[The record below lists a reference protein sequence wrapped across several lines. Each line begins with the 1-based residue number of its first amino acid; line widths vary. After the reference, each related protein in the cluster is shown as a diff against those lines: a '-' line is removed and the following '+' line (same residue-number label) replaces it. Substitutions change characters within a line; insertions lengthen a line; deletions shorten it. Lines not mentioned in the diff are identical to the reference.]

1 MRTIQFKHKMTIY
14 VSVIVALTIIFSTM
28 IVSFTVNRQNKD
40 ASLES
45 LKKSFAVIQRELKDL
60 QDKTLADARQIIT
73 AGDVGGKIK
82 FLGEFNDNIKMTRN
96 AYEEMVRKLYS
107 AAVANHI
114 WQVAAYDIKADLKV
128 FVRIERDYALAGYRY
143 LDEGKTV
150 YNLVRLKPGD
160 QIDGESWETNDK
172 LPGDAWHF
180 AGKAPEKEG
189 FSYESLQDFV
199 GVTASAIAM
208 APFYTDDSDKPLMK
222 PSGFVTAIRRIDK
235 TFISRMQVFTGCEIN
250 IFTPKGLSLGTLP
263 EFNILNIDSASA
275 AGGSETVNG
284 KTIAI
289 DETAVSQCRFMTGT
303 LVLGAQ
309 RKPAGAVVSLYSL
322 NIARANTLQMLK
334 LLGGV
339 GLICILAAI
348 PFSMLMTGRITRSIL
363 QTVNGLEGGADQV
376 ADGAKRVSESS
387 RQMADGA
394 AQQAASIEETSA
406 FIEEMSSMTSQ
417 NAEHARKADQL
428 MKEATEVVNQ
438 ADRSMDEMIVSM
450 DEITR
455 SSEETSR
462 IIKTIDEIAFQTNL
476 LALNAAVEAA
486 RAGNAGAGFAV
497 VADEVRNLALRASEA
512 ASDTAQLIEGT
523 VSKVKAGS
531 TLVTR
536 TNDDFV
542 KVSKRASEIADLL
555 SEIATASD
563 EQAKGI
569 GQINTAVSQMDAVV
583 QENASGL
590 QTSAATSEEM
600 RNHADNM
607 RGLVK
612 GLMKL
617 FGTGSRTGKVNS
629 KKYQK

>member
-1 MRTIQFKHKMTIY
+1 M
-14 VSVIVALTIIFSTM
+14 
-28 IVSFTVNRQNKD
+28 N
-40 ASLES
+40 
-45 LKKSFAVIQRELKDL
+45 
-60 QDKTLADARQIIT
+60 
-73 AGDVGGKIK
+73 
-82 FLGEFNDNIKMTRN
+82 
-96 AYEEMVRKLYS
+96 
-107 AAVANHI
+107 
-114 WQVAAYDIKADLKV
+114 
-128 FVRIERDYALAGYRY
+128 
-143 LDEGKTV
+143 
-150 YNLVRLKPGD
+150 
-160 QIDGESWETNDK
+160 
-172 LPGDAWHF
+172 
-180 AGKAPEKEG
+180 
-189 FSYESLQDFV
+189 
-199 GVTASAIAM
+199 
-208 APFYTDDSDKPLMK
+208 
-222 PSGFVTAIRRIDK
+222 
-235 TFISRMQVFTGCEIN
+235 
-250 IFTPKGLSLGTLP
+250 
-263 EFNILNIDSASA
+263 
-275 AGGSETVNG
+275 
-284 KTIAI
+284 
-289 DETAVSQCRFMTGT
+289 QCRLMTGT

-322 NIARANTLQMLK
+322 DIARANTLQMLK

-450 DEITR
+450 DEITG

-486 RAGNAGAGFAV
+486 RAGEAGAGFAV

-512 ASDTAQLIEGT
+512 ASDTAQLIEET

-542 KVSKRASEIADLL
+542 KVSKRASEIAELL

-569 GQINTAVSQMDAVV
+569 GQINTAISQMDAVV

-590 QTSAATSEEM
+590 QTSAATAEEM
-600 RNHADNM
+600 RNHADHM
-607 RGLVK
+607 RGLVE

-617 FGTGSRTGKVNS
+617 FGTGSRTGKVGHE
-629 KKYQK
+629 KHQK